1 LQGTRKTA
9 TFETLKPQDLRHFG
23 DRWGTIVRTI
33 NFSSASALDAGETV
47 DEYFRLKSL
56 ANAGFAKEALRKVTD
71 VILPLNDSGTGPAFY
86 CVHDITGIATGFRFI
101 AEMLGPRQRFY
112 GIQAPT
118 KKRNAEFASSIESI
132 SQYYVDDL
140 IKFQPEG
147 NFLLGGYSTG
157 AVIALQMAQQLRARG
172 REVSLLVVFDGDLFN
187 SGAEI
192 KSRDPFDRLELIWN
206 LPRWITAVVKEGY
219 SFQTVCRKAI
229 NKAIAAPKAIMA
241 KMRGEVATFELTAEN
256 FVSINLNHCSPEHVA
271 FINRLFAVQFEYIPE
286 KYSGRVLVCA
296 ARTQGPARL
305 RQVAAAWRKVAPASE
320 IVEVRGTHITMMRP
334 PDGYAV
340 AKHLAARIAEINRV
354 PT

>member
-1 LQGTRKTA
+1 LSHLLDDGCLTFAAILQGTRKTA

-33 NFSSASALDAGETV
+33 DFSSASALDAGETE

-219 SFQTVCRKAI
+219 SCQTLCRKAI

-271 FINRLFAVQFEYIPE
+271 FINRLLRYNSSTSPRSTPAASWFVQREH
-286 KYSGRVLVCA
+286 KGLRVCVKWQQHG
-296 ARTQGPARL
+296 ARSRRRRKLL
-305 RQVAAAWRKVAPASE
+305 RSE
-320 IVEVRGTHITMMRP
+320 ALILP
-334 PDGYAV
+334 
-340 AKHLAARIAEINRV
+340 
-354 PT
+354 

>member
-33 NFSSASALDAGETV
+33 DFSSASALDAGETE

-147 NFLLGGYSTG
+147 NFCWVVIQRERLLHFKWRNNCVSEAAKSAFLSCSTEISLTL
-157 AVIALQMAQQLRARG
+157 APRSSLVIR
-172 REVSLLVVFDGDLFN
+172 
-187 SGAEI
+187 
-192 KSRDPFDRLELIWN
+192 
-206 LPRWITAVVKEGY
+206 
-219 SFQTVCRKAI
+219 
-229 NKAIAAPKAIMA
+229 
-241 KMRGEVATFELTAEN
+241 
-256 FVSINLNHCSPEHVA
+256 SIGS
-271 FINRLFAVQFEYIPE
+271 
-286 KYSGRVLVCA
+286 S
-296 ARTQGPARL
+296 
-305 RQVAAAWRKVAPASE
+305 
-320 IVEVRGTHITMMRP
+320 
-334 PDGYAV
+334 
-340 AKHLAARIAEINRV
+340 
-354 PT
+354 